1 MTTTKH
7 SFYPTFT
14 HGSTLGLY
22 EVLTGRPYIC
32 DVITDSVVFC
42 IFLEASKII
51 SCLKSDP
58 STEKFLWEV
67 WLH

>member
-1 MTTTKH
+1 MIQSNH
-7 SFYPTFT
+7 PFYPTFT

-32 DVITDSVVFC
+32 NVVTDSIVFC
-42 IFLEASKII
+42 HFVDANNII

-58 STEKFLWEV
+58 SMEDFLWQV